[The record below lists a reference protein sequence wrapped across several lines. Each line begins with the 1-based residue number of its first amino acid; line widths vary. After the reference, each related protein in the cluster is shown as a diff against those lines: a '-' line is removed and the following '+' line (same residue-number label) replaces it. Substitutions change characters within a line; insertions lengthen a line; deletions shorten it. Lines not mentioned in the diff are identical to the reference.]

1 MDGRVIDLAN
11 QTPIER
17 TYVVGWAKRG
27 PSGIIGTNK
36 PDSVATVV
44 SMKADWQSIGSQV
57 AIERDGNAVATLLQ
71 SRSAQV
77 VTYADWQKLDAHET
91 QLGSAQQRPR
101 VKVVDVKEMLD
112 IIKR

>member
-1 MDGRVIDLAN
+1 MIDVAN
-11 QTPIER
+11 RTPIER

-36 PDSVATVV
+36 PDSVATVT
-44 SMKADWQSIGSQV
+44 SMKADWESLQGITDTY
-57 AIERDGNAVATLLQ
+57 RDGAAVATLLH

-77 VTYADWQKLDAHET
+77 VTYADWQTLDAHET
-91 QLGSAQQRPR
+91 SRGVAQQRPR
-101 VKVVDVKEMLD
+101 VKVVDVKEMLE